1 MRVFCLAL
9 FLANVMAAAEP
20 APAVIAL
27 QPFDDVQAERLSVV
41 KQGLE
46 KAYSLKVETLPV
58 KPLPKAAWYAPRSR
72 YRADILLDELTD
84 HTPGTYRIVIGLT
97 AKDISVTKDQH
108 EDWGIFGLGQ
118 LGGRTCVVSTFRL
131 GARGADEAKLRERLR
146 KVAIHEVGHVMGLP
160 HCPHEGC
167 VMRDAEASI
176 ATVDA
181 ETGTFCESCA
191 KAWRE
196 WLQRKDD

>member
-1 MRVFCLAL
+1 MFIGCIGLVFAT
-9 FLANVMAAAEP
+9 EST
-20 APAVIAL
+20 PAVIAL
-27 QPFDDVQAERLSVV
+27 QPLGDVKAERLLVV

-46 KAYSLKVETLPV
+46 KAYGLKVETLPA
-58 KPLPKAAWYAPRSR
+58 KLLPKSAWYEPRAR

-84 HTPGTYRIVIGLT
+84 HTPGTYRIVIGLA

-118 LGGRTCVVSTFRL
+118 LDGRTCVVSTFRL
-131 GARGADEAKLRERLR
+131 GARGADETKLRERLR

-160 HCPHEGC
+160 HCPHAGC

-181 ETGTFCESCA
+181 ETGTFCEPCA
-191 KAWRE
+191 KAWLE
-196 WLQRKDD
+196 WLQQKGN